1 MPATINGIG
10 THYYGAK
17 NRSARVGTCKACG
30 RSATLSSYDTRE
42 WFCVIFIPLIP
53 IKKYRILNDCSRC
66 RKHYRI
72 AADEFAQKLAEATAP
87 LRAAIRNSP
96 RDPQPYAALIQTLI
110 GWEMRTD
117 AERELQSA
125 LAVFPQNLDLIMLAG
140 QLAVDQNDLQRALTL
155 YERAYRAEPQNEG
168 ATYGY
173 GWILH
178 QLEQHEQAAQVLQRA
193 SSQERNKAGALYLL
207 GKSQMKLSRW
217 NDALNAFQQLFGV
230 EPAYMNDKQVLGLV
244 AECKRHLG
252 YELNPAERRA
262 GRRWWPFGGKAKRA
276 TLQAQ
281 PTLVRPSLRYAG
293 LAIVA
298 IMLLGSGFYAWDR
311 WTNLEVY
318 FDNGLDRAVKI
329 EVDGQKFDVALN
341 SLHKEELHSGSHSAV
356 VRGTDGKEI
365 EHLTFSIEKL
375 NPFAAVMHD
384 RFFVYNVGARHV
396 YRRATHGYAQRSEDS
411 SYRSE
416 LIGMQRFFEQRDVD
430 FPFQPPPQTI
440 SIDSSSSVVMRV
452 SFNVARDI
460 DLRKYA
466 LYRLQQ
472 GKNDEAQAA
481 IERAVSNAP
490 CDAAARRTQV
500 YFASV
505 TGSFETASKTAH
517 RWIADCSQDDLE
529 AHRAYQDVNR
539 EEGRDE
545 ALREEYQSLLASSP
559 QSGKAHYLFGRVAG
573 DQQLAIAHYQEAV
586 RLDPKLVWPH
596 VALGHAYQAM
606 ERYDDALRELQS
618 ALDME
623 GCDPSVI
630 VYYASAA
637 IAKGQPGEA
646 VETVEH
652 FRKAHAGDLNALHA
666 RWLVALASA
675 DWEHATQ
682 MEKLL
687 TPLETAQIGWWRT
700 TKQMRLKGDAALD
713 ARLDS
718 AMRSAAL
725 QQAAVEVKI
734 ERAIQTG
741 DFAQSADLIAK
752 HTKELDP
759 ISTATLEAYT
769 GAGFLLQNDAS
780 AAQKL
785 FADAEKQLEAA
796 PKGSAQRLISSV
808 VQGLSGNMP
817 VEQVLETGRRIDT
830 TTHAWFVAAI
840 RAAQAGNRK
849 EASESFAHCA
859 RAASDLE
866 FPYLEAKA
874 IAARMR

>member
-329 EVDGQKFDVALN
+329 EIDGQKFDVALN
-341 SLHKEELHSGSHSAV
+341 SLHKDELHSGSHSAV

-416 LIGMQRFFEQRDVD
+416 LPVRRF
-430 FPFQPPPQTI
+430 
-440 SIDSSSSVVMRV
+440 
-452 SFNVARDI
+452 
-460 DLRKYA
+460 
-466 LYRLQQ
+466 
-472 GKNDEAQAA
+472 
-481 IERAVSNAP
+481 
-490 CDAAARRTQV
+490 
-500 YFASV
+500 
-505 TGSFETASKTAH
+505 
-517 RWIADCSQDDLE
+517 
-529 AHRAYQDVNR
+529 
-539 EEGRDE
+539 
-545 ALREEYQSLLASSP
+545 ASSP
-559 QSGKAHYLFGRVAG
+559 RV
-573 DQQLAIAHYQEAV
+573 
-586 RLDPKLVWPH
+586 W
-596 VALGHAYQAM
+596 
-606 ERYDDALRELQS
+606 
-618 ALDME
+618 
-623 GCDPSVI
+623 SVPR
-630 VYYASAA
+630 
-637 IAKGQPGEA
+637 Q
-646 VETVEH
+646 
-652 FRKAHAGDLNALHA
+652 
-666 RWLVALASA
+666 
-675 DWEHATQ
+675 
-682 MEKLL
+682 
-687 TPLETAQIGWWRT
+687 
-700 TKQMRLKGDAALD
+700 
-713 ARLDS
+713 
-718 AMRSAAL
+718 
-725 QQAAVEVKI
+725 
-734 ERAIQTG
+734 
-741 DFAQSADLIAK
+741 
-752 HTKELDP
+752 
-759 ISTATLEAYT
+759 
-769 GAGFLLQNDAS
+769 
-780 AAQKL
+780 
-785 FADAEKQLEAA
+785 
-796 PKGSAQRLISSV
+796 
-808 VQGLSGNMP
+808 
-817 VEQVLETGRRIDT
+817 
-830 TTHAWFVAAI
+830 
-840 RAAQAGNRK
+840 
-849 EASESFAHCA
+849 
-859 RAASDLE
+859 
-866 FPYLEAKA
+866 
-874 IAARMR
+874 